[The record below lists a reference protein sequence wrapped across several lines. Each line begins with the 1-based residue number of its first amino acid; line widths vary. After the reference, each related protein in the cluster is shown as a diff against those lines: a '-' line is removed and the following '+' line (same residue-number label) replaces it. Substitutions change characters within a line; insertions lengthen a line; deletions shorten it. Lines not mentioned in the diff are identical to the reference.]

1 MRTPKTAAP
10 RSRCQR
16 DAAQVLEEQRPRE
29 GNPGSGRD
37 GGEGREKLGGSPNW
51 VTKFG
56 EGLVRPRGEAR
67 ADEELGPAR
76 DRTLADLLLYP
87 SAEGVVGAVG

>member
-51 VTKFG
+51 VT
-56 EGLVRPRGEAR
+56 
-67 ADEELGPAR
+67 
-76 DRTLADLLLYP
+76 
-87 SAEGVVGAVG
+87 